1 MRMPLF
7 SRAKE
12 VPKPAVGSPTP
23 QPMAVPT
30 VSRLTGAPGTDPNG
44 LRGID
49 EHRDYLLSM
58 IGEMRPFGIGLMEAS
73 GLTLCES
80 LTSDLDL
87 PIYTAATVDGWAVRA
102 ANLAGGSEMRP
113 VILPIVGEVGAGDLR
128 GAPLTPGT
136 AVKVA
141 VGAPVPEGA
150 DAVVPFGYGLVVG
163 DEVEFRVEARF
174 QQNLWLAGSRVAD
187 GDRLLGHGAL
197 LTPRALGLIA
207 EVGHD
212 KVLARPRPRV
222 ALVTASIGL
231 VEPGLPLTRLAER
244 YDSTTTLLAASLR
257 DDGAQVFA
265 SGIIPPNPRLV
276 ANAVSEQLVRADLLV
291 LVADFTPELLAGMA
305 GLGSFDIADVD
316 GFTHPMAFGLIG
328 PDHIPLL
335 VLPVSPVP
343 AYLAYE
349 LFGCPLVE
357 RLGGQEISEPELVDG
372 HISSPLEG
380 HPVRTQLVLAH
391 STSTGVRPLPF
402 IGDQG
407 AAELSDANTVI
418 FVPAGVGALPVGSG
432 VVCWVLD

>member
-1 MRMPLF
+1 MPLF

-12 VPKPAVGSPTP
+12 DPKPAVGTPTP
-23 QPMAVPT
+23 PPVAAPSMSQLP
-30 VSRLTGAPGTDPNG
+30 GAPGTDPNG

-49 EHRDYLLSM
+49 EHRDYLLSL

-102 ANLAGGSEMRP
+102 SNLAGASEMRP
-113 VILPIVGEVGAGDLR
+113 VIMPIVGEVAAGDPR

-141 VGAPVPEGA
+141 AGAPVPEGA
-150 DAVVPFGYGLVVG
+150 DAVVPGGYGMVVG
-163 DEVEFRVEARF
+163 AEVEFRVEVRF

-187 GDRLLGHGAL
+187 GDRLLGHGAM
-197 LTPRALGLIA
+197 LTPRSLGLIA

-222 ALVTASIGL
+222 ALVTAAVGL
-231 VEPGLPLTRLAER
+231 VEPGLPLTRLTER
-244 YDSTTTLLAASLR
+244 YASTTTLLAASLR
-257 DDGAQVFA
+257 DDGAQVFT
-265 SGIIPPNPRLV
+265 SGIIAPDPRVV
-276 ANAVSEQLVRADLLV
+276 ATAISEQLVRADLLV
-291 LVADFTPELLAGMA
+291 LVSDFGPNLLVGMA
-305 GLGSFDIADVD
+305 GMGSFDVADVD
-316 GFTHPMAFGLIG
+316 GFAAPLVFGLIG
-328 PDHIPLL
+328 PDQIPLL

-349 LFGCPLVE
+349 LFGRPLVE

-372 HISSPLEG
+372 HISSPVES

-391 STSTGVRPLPF
+391 STSGGVRPLPF

-418 FVPAGVGALPVGSG
+418 FVPAAVGTLPVGAG